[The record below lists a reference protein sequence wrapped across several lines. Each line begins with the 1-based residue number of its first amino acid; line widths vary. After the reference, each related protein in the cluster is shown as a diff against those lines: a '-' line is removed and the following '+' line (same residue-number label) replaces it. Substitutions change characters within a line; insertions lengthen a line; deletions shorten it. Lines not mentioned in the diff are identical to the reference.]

1 MKTAIVDL
9 NCPIGH
15 LNFIKFYLDKIN
27 KKKTLF
33 FLNSNVRSFLSYKKT
48 KYFKVLGI
56 AHLFITYLKI
66 VFFIKKKKIKSVIFL
81 SYNYQF
87 YFIISY
93 ILKFLKIKNI
103 IIEHDSIRNRFKN
116 NFLQNLISKRTIR
129 LTYTNQIKDFI
140 KKKYEHN
147 KVYKIN
153 FPVLKDNIKYNNF
166 YKKKNKITLNKNK
179 INILVPN
186 RFNLDLDYAKYIFTK
201 FNNYNFYIVSKKLL
215 LNQNC
220 FFIESFNAKEINNFD
235 IVFLPINHSIY
246 NLRLSSWIYKTIAY
260 NKFVLI
266 KKSLTFRNEMFFF
279 KEYLCNEYNLKKKLN
294 NKTSKKKDF
303 NKYNLECLSQ
313 LECFLEE

>member
-27 KKKTLF
+27 RKKTYF
-33 FLNSNVRSFLSYKKT
+33 FLNSNVRHFLSYKKT
-48 KYFKVLGI
+48 KYLKILGM
-56 AHLFITYLKI
+56 ANMFTAYLKI
-66 VFFIKKKKIKSVIFL
+66 IFYIKKNKFKSVIFL

-93 ILKFLKIKNI
+93 ILNFLKIKNV

-116 NFLQNLISKRTIR
+116 NFLQNLISKKTIR
-129 LTYTNQIKDFI
+129 LTYTNSIKNFI
-140 KKKYEHN
+140 KKKYHHSQ
-147 KVYKIN
+147 VYKIN
-153 FPVLKDNIKYNNF
+153 FPVLKDDNKYNSF
-166 YKKKNKITLNKNK
+166 YKRKKKIIINKKK

-186 RFNLDLDYAKYIFTK
+186 RFNLDLDYAKYIITK
-201 FNNYNFYIVSKKLL
+201 FNIFNFYVVSKKLI

-260 NKFVLI
+260 NKLILI
-266 KKSLTFRNEMFFF
+266 KKSQTFHNESFFF
-279 KEYLCNEYNLKKKLN
+279 REYLCNENNIKKKLN
-294 NKTSKKKDF
+294 YKKFRKKDF
-303 NKYNLECLSQ
+303 KKYNLDCLSQ
-313 LECFLEE
+313 LEYYLKE